1 MSSSKMIKAF
11 GRAAATMTPSE
22 RRKMF
27 AKSLHDRIDRDI
39 FNEGLIEGLDAQK
52 AITKGLPAETATGHL
67 TWRSLGD
74 DANRAITRAAEQQFQ
89 NDYRL
94 NPLQMG
100 KGSYFDTWAAMQD
113 KYKQDIIKDLN
124 DKSISIQDVFDRY
137 NNQWF
142 DRK

>member
-1 MSSSKMIKAF
+1 MNASA
-11 GRAAATMTPSE
+11 

-27 AKSLHDRIDRDI
+27 EKSLHDGIDRDA

-52 AITKGLPAETATGHL
+52 AIAKGLPSETATGYL

-74 DANRAITRAAEQQFQ
+74 DADRAITRAAEQRFQ
-89 NDYRL
+89 KDYNL

-100 KGSYFDTWAAMQD
+100 KGSYFDTWASMMD
-113 KYKQDIIKDLN
+113 RYKQDVVKDLR

-137 NNQWF
+137 NNRWF
-142 DRK
+142 DRR

>member
-1 MSSSKMIKAF
+1 MKSSA
-11 GRAAATMTPSE
+11 

-27 AKSLHDRIDRDI
+27 EKSLLDRIDRDS

-52 AITKGLPAETATGHL
+52 AIAKGLPPETATGYL

-74 DANRAITRAAEQQFQ
+74 DVNRAITRMAEQRFQ
-89 NDYRL
+89 KDYHL

-100 KGSYFDTWAAMQD
+100 KGSYIDTWTSMME
-113 KYKQDIIKDLN
+113 KYKQDVVKDLR
-124 DKSISIQDVFDRY
+124 DKSVSIQDVFDQY

-142 DRK
+142 NR